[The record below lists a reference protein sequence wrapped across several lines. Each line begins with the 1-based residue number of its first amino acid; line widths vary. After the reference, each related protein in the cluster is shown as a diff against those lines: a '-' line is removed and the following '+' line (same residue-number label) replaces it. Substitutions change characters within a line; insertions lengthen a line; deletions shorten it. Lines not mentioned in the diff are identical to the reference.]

1 MVARPF
7 EVAEPRWEN
16 LMVKSSDRM
25 VKIEI
30 VSSWSY
36 DHSLGLLEAK
46 IEWIKTY
53 LYSIFIT

>member
-30 VSSWSY
+30 ISSWSY
-36 DHSLGLLEAK
+36 DHSLGLLEA
-46 IEWIKTY
+46 ENRVN
-53 LYSIFIT
+53 